1 MTGFA
6 RSALVAAVASLL
18 AGMAAAPAVAA
29 PTLIGTYKD
38 WSAFQ
43 SATNTTKVCYVLGKP
58 SASEPKKAKRD
69 PIYLMISDWPL
80 RKAKGEVQVV
90 PGYQYKEG
98 SPVTATVGAS
108 KFDLFSQNNGGTGS
122 AWVEDVATERRL
134 VDAMRGGAKV
144 VVSGV
149 SLRGTTTKDTYALGG
164 LGEALD
170 KAHEA
175 CGM

>member
-6 RSALVAAVASLL
+6 RSALVAVAMLTVT
-18 AGMAAAPAVAA
+18 PAVAA

-43 SATNTTKVCYVLGKP
+43 SATNTAKVCYVLGKP

-98 SPVTATVGAS
+98 SPVTATIGANR
-108 KFDLFSQNNGGTGS
+108 FDLFSQNNGGAGS

-134 VDAMRGGAKV
+134 VDAMRGGAKAV
-144 VVSGV
+144 IGGV
-149 SLRGTTTKDTYALGG
+149 SLRGTNTKDSYALGG
-164 LGEALD
+164 LAEALD
-170 KAHEA
+170 KVHEA

>member
-6 RSALVAAVASLL
+6 RSVLVAAVASL
-18 AGMAAAPAVAA
+18 AASPALAA

-43 SATNTTKVCYVLGKP
+43 SVTNTAKVCYVLAKP
-58 SASEPKKAKRD
+58 SSSEPKKAKRD
-69 PIYLMISDWPL
+69 PIYFMISDWPL

-90 PGYQYKEG
+90 PGYQYKDG
-98 SPVTATVGAS
+98 SPVTVQIGAD
-108 KFDLFSQNNGGTGS
+108 KFDLFTQNGGGAGS
-122 AWVEDVATERRL
+122 AWVEEVASERRL
-134 VDAMRGGAKV
+134 VEAMKGGAKA

-149 SLRGTTTKDTYALGG
+149 SQRGTTTKDTYG
-164 LGEALD
+164 LAGLSEALD
-170 KAHEA
+170 KVHEA